1 MNLPALSG
9 MTVCNKQ
16 CSALKVTKVV
26 GWDRGGGG
34 GGLTEGYW
42 EGMLARE

>member
-26 GWDRGGGG
+26 GWDGGGG
-34 GGLTEGYW
+34 GGEINGRIV
-42 EGMLARE
+42 GRDAG

>member
-26 GWDRGGGG
+26 RWDGGGG
-34 GGLTEGYW
+34 GINGRVVGRDTG
-42 EGMLARE
+42 

>member
-34 GGLTEGYW
+34 GINGRVLGRDA
-42 EGMLARE
+42 G